1 MDILFDKIV
10 KTRKE
15 HTCWGCGEKFGKG
28 VGLRHVKNVD
38 AGTITASY
46 WCRVC
51 DATAEQHHD
60 DYDDGYDFAIVK
72 EFDGWEENKQRLE
85 RTYSE

>member
-15 HTCWGCGEKFGKG
+15 HSCWGCGEKFEKG

-38 AGTITASY
+38 ADTINASY

-51 DATAEQHHD
+51 DATVEQHRD
-60 DYDDGYDFAIVK
+60 DYDDGYGFAIVK
-72 EFDGWEENKQRLE
+72 ELDGWEENKQRLA
-85 RTYSE
+85 RTF